1 MSDEYHITSLVV
13 HASASELANLQTQIC
28 ALQGAELHATSPEG
42 KLIVT
47 LEASRQQPILDNVE
61 IINSL
66 PGVLSSSL
74 IYHQVDNLEQ
84 QSEITP

>member
-1 MSDEYHITSLVV
+1 MSGEYHITSLVV
-13 HASASELANLQTQIC
+13 HASVNELAELQRQIS
-28 ALQGAELHATSPEG
+28 ALEGAELHATSPEG

-47 LEASRQQPILDNVE
+47 LEANRQGLILDNVE

-84 QSEITP
+84 PSEITP